1 MKKNSAHEIQ
11 QLITFVRKKKKYQQI
26 DTGLIEEIAW
36 QELNKGR
43 KHKETQKAILA
54 KLHQVGAAY
63 FEQTPEYA
71 MWKETLSA
79 LSDDLQAQTTRDYC
93 IRLMAHHHS
102 THERQYILEDFFQ
115 ETLAAIQPIPSILD
129 LACGLNPLA
138 LPWMP
143 IERNVHYFGCDI
155 FRDMAYFLQVFANH
169 FHVQGSFETCN
180 VFDLHFPQKVKVAF
194 LLKTLPCL
202 EQVKKGFAPDLLRSI
217 PAEYI
222 LVSYPVTSLS
232 GKSKGMQETYTEHF
246 HALISELG
254 WPYKAFTFSSEI
266 AFLVEKQ

>member
-1 MKKNSAHEIQ
+1 MKKTETKEIA
-11 QLITFVRKKKKYQQI
+11 QLTAFVLKKKKYQQI
-26 DTGLIEEIAW
+26 DAGLIEEIAR

-71 MWKETLSA
+71 MWEGTLST
-79 LSDDLQAQTTRDYC
+79 LTDDLQAQTTRDFC

-102 THERQYILEDFFQ
+102 THERQYILENFFQ

-143 IERNVHYFGCDI
+143 IERDVKYFGCDI
-155 FRDMAYFLQVFANH
+155 FKDMTNFLQNFADH
-169 FHVQGSFETCN
+169 FHIQGNFRTCN
-180 VFDLHFPQKVKVAF
+180 VFDLQFTQKAKVAF

-202 EQVKKGFAPDLLRSI
+202 EQVKKGFAPDLLRAI

-222 LVSYPVTSLS
+222 LVSYPISSLS
-232 GKSKGMQETYTEHF
+232 GKSKGMQETYTSQF
-246 HALISELG
+246 MELMDELQ
-254 WPYKAFTFSSEI
+254 WPFESFTFSSEI
-266 AFLVEKQ
+266 AFLIEKQ

>member
-1 MKKNSAHEIQ
+1 MKKTETQEVA
-11 QLITFVRKKKKYQQI
+11 QLTAFVLKKKKYQQI
-26 DTGLIEEIAW
+26 DAGLIEEIARL
-36 QELNKGR
+36 ELNKGR

-71 MWKETLSA
+71 MWEGTLST
-79 LSDDLQAQTTRDYC
+79 LTDDLQSQTTRDFC

-102 THERQYILEDFFQ
+102 THERQYILENFFQ

-143 IERNVHYFGCDI
+143 IEREVKYFGCDI
-155 FRDMAYFLQVFANH
+155 FRDMTNFLQNFADH
-169 FHVQGSFETCN
+169 FHIQGDFKTCN
-180 VFDLHFPQKVKVAF
+180 VFDLQFPRKAKVAF

-202 EQVKKGFAPDLLRSI
+202 EQVKKGFAPELLRSI

-222 LVSYPVTSLS
+222 LISYPVSSLS
-232 GKSKGMQETYTEHF
+232 GKSKGMQENYTDHF
-246 HALISELG
+246 RALISELG
-254 WPYKAFTFSSEI
+254 WPYQAFTYSSEI